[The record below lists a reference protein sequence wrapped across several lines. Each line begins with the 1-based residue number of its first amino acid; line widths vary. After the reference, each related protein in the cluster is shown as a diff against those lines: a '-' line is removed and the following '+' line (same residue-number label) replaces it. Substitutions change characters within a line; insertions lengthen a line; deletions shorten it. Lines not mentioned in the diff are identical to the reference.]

1 MAIEQRAF
9 SLNLLWAQ
17 MIERQ
22 GVYGAVYRGNWCD
35 VGPSRG
41 AGMRPKHAVSFQYA
55 KGKLGEF

>member
-22 GVYGAVYRGNWCD
+22 SVYGAVYRGNWCD
-35 VGPSRG
+35 VGHPEGLVCAQNMLSHSH
-41 AGMRPKHAVSFQYA
+41 MPKAN
-55 KGKLGEF
+55 

>member
-22 GVYGAVYRGNWCD
+22 SVYGAVYRGNWCD
-35 VGPSRG
+35 VGHPEGLACAQNMLSHSH
-41 AGMRPKHAVSFQYA
+41 MPKAN
-55 KGKLGEF
+55 